1 MPVPI
6 AEAVSPRRLIRD
18 EVFIR
23 LLDAIVDG
31 DLTPGEQLYDAE
43 IEKWVGVSRTPVR
56 EALNQLAAMG
66 LVEIMPQKRTRVTPI
81 DPVRLRAL
89 IDTVSSLMT
98 GVVRDATPL
107 LTDEDKEKLRAFK
120 DRVGDGSGMAE
131 LVRERVLS
139 DGFINVFL
147 RRLDNRTIAK
157 LFTRHLPEVRRA
169 LIAAPPSSGAFAAGA
184 PHAKAA
190 VDAAVAGNG
199 AEAAAAV
206 AEFWTKGLV
215 TVVDEFAT
223 KAAPTAKESR

>member
-89 IDTVSSLMT
+89 IDTVGSLMT
-98 GVVRDATPL
+98 GVVRDATSL
-107 LTDEDKEKLRAFK
+107 LTDDDRDALRAFK
-120 DRVGDGSGMAE
+120 ERVGDGTEMAD
-131 LVRERVLS
+131 LVRERVLT
-139 DGFINVFL
+139 DGFINVFV

-157 LFTRHLPEVRRA
+157 LFTRRLPEVRRA
-169 LIAAPPSSGAFAAGA
+169 LIAAPTSNAFTKGA

-199 AEAAAAV
+199 VKAANAI

-223 KAAPTAKESR
+223 KAVPTVKEGR

>member
-89 IDTVSSLMT
+89 IDTVGSLMT
-98 GVVRDATPL
+98 GIVRDTTPL
-107 LTDEDKEKLRAFK
+107 LTDEDKNALRAFRE
-120 DRVGDGSGMAE
+120 RVGNGAEMAD
-131 LVRERVLS
+131 LVRERVLT

-157 LFTRHLPEVRRA
+157 LFTRHLPEMRRA
-169 LIAAPPSSGAFAAGA
+169 LIATTSSAAFTKGA

-190 VDAAVAGNG
+190 ADAAIAGNG
-199 AEAAAAV
+199 AKAANAV

-215 TVVDEFAT
+215 IVVDEFAT
-223 KAAPTAKESR
+223 KAVPTVKEGR

>member
-89 IDTVSSLMT
+89 IDTVGSLMT
-98 GVVRDATPL
+98 GIVRDATPL
-107 LTDEDKEKLRAFK
+107 LTDEDKDALRAFK
-120 DRVGDGSGMAE
+120 ERIADGTEMAD
-131 LVRERVLS
+131 LVRERVLT
-139 DGFINVFL
+139 DGFVNIFL
-147 RRLDNRTIAK
+147 RRLDNRTVAK
-157 LFTRHLPEVRRA
+157 LFGRHLPEVRRA
-169 LIAAPPSSGAFAAGA
+169 LIAAPSSDSLTAGA
-184 PHAKAA
+184 PSATAA
-190 VDAAVAGNG
+190 VDAAIAGNG
-199 AEAAAAV
+199 AEAADAV

-223 KAAPTAKESR
+223 KTAHTVKEGR

>member
-89 IDTVSSLMT
+89 IDTVGSLMT

-107 LTDEDKEKLRAFK
+107 LTDEDKDALRAFK
-120 DRVGDGSGMAE
+120 ERVGDGTEMAD
-131 LVRERVLS
+131 LVRERVFT
-139 DGFINVFL
+139 DGFVNVFL

-157 LFTRHLPEVRRA
+157 LFSRHLPEVRRA
-169 LIAAPPSSGAFAAGA
+169 LIAAPSSQAFAAGA

-190 VDAAVAGNG
+190 IDAAIAGNG
-199 AEAAAAV
+199 AKAATAV
-206 AEFWTKGLV
+206 VEFWNKGLV
-215 TVVDEFAT
+215 TVVDEFAAN
-223 KAAPTAKESR
+223 AAPTVKEGR